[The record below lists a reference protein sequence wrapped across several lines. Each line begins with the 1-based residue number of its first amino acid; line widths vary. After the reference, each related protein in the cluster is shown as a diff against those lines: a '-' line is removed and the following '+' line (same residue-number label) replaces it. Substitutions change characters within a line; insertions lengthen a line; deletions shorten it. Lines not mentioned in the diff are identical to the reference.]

1 MFAVSPD
8 GNIENNYQKHF
19 ADVKKWGSSTGYVD
33 YLMPQIYYGFYNET
47 QAFVSVLEEWEK
59 LASKVELLPVLAFYK
74 VGAVDNFAR
83 SGKEEWILNDDIIMR
98 EILLTRNLKQYEG
111 FSLFRYDYLFNKD
124 LETATTMNE
133 VKNMKKILK

>member
-1 MFAVSPD
+1 
-8 GNIENNYQKHF
+8 
-19 ADVKKWGSSTGYVD
+19 
-33 YLMPQIYYGFYNET
+33 
-47 QAFVSVLEEWEK
+47 
-59 LASKVELLPVLAFYK
+59 
-74 VGAVDNFAR
+74 
-83 SGKEEWILNDDIIMR
+83 MR

>member
-1 MFAVSPD
+1 M
-8 GNIENNYQKHF
+8 
-19 ADVKKWGSSTGYVD
+19 
-33 YLMPQIYYGFYNET
+33 
-47 QAFVSVLEEWEK
+47 
-59 LASKVELLPVLAFYK
+59 LPVLAFYK